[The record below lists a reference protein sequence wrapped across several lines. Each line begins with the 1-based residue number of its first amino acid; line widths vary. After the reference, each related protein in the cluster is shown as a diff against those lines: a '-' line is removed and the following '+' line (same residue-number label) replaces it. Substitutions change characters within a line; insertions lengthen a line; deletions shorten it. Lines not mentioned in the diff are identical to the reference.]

1 MKGVYDIIVVGG
13 GHSGIEAC
21 FAAARMG
28 VKTLLITKNISS
40 IGRLSCNPSI
50 GGLGKS
56 HLVKELSV
64 FGGLMYTAAAQ
75 ASLHTKVL
83 NKSKGYSVQSTRF
96 QVDKVYY
103 SYFIKVVLFSQRNL
117 TIIEDIVYG
126 LISDNFV
133 IKGVNTGKNGD
144 LFCHSVIVSTG
155 TYLNSLYYPNVGN
168 CNLTNHNDLLV
179 ISLEKL
185 GFKKDRFKTG
195 TPPRLLRSTINFNNL
210 IYQFSDDR
218 NCLEN
223 FFLYDTKRCFLLG
236 TEYCYITYT
245 NKHTYD
251 IIFNNIKNTSF
262 WGSVDRAVGPR
273 YCPSIEDK
281 VMRFPDKYEQQIFLE
296 PETFNSKYIY
306 PNGLSTSLPLSVQE
320 SFLRTIYGLEKV
332 VVSVPG
338 YAVEYDYFDPS
349 GLNLTL
355 ETKSIRNLYLAGQ
368 INGTT
373 GYEEAAA
380 QGLVAG
386 VNCASVILGRD
397 KWVPGRA
404 VSYIGVLIDDL
415 INKGVSEPYRMFTSR
430 VENRLFLYEENSELL
445 LYIFSFYYGLVNST
459 IYKKLTSKIKVI
471 NSTLNLLSVIY
482 MEPQTILS
490 KKFNIFLNIDIS
502 TRCSIYSLLSRSVVS
517 FTLVYDVLKLT
528 MKLLN
533 VLKHCEIRIKYSE
546 YMVRQDS
553 NSLFIQK
560 FKKCK
565 LGNIYDYTAVM
576 GLPAEICEKL
586 NKIRPYNIE
595 QASKISGMTT
605 VSLLLLLLSVR
616 KF

>member
-1 MKGVYDIIVVGG
+1 MKDFYDVIVVGG

-21 FAAARMG
+21 FVAAKMG
-28 VKTLLITKNISS
+28 VKTLLITKNVSS

-56 HLVKELSV
+56 HLVRELSAL
-64 FGGLMYTAAAQ
+64 GGLMYTAAVQ
-75 ASLHTKVL
+75 SSIHNKVL

-103 SYFIKVVLFSQRNL
+103 SYFIKIVLFSQRNL
-117 TIIEDIVYG
+117 TVLEDSVYG
-126 LISDNFV
+126 LITYNFV
-133 IKGVNTGKNGD
+133 IKGVNTSRNGA
-144 LFCHSVIVSTG
+144 LFCHSVIISTG
-155 TYLNSLYYPNVGN
+155 TYLNSLYYPVTN
-168 CNLTNHNDLLV
+168 NLNYIIPNTSLV
-179 ISLEKL
+179 DSLEKL
-185 GFKKDRFKTG
+185 GLRKDRFKTG
-195 TPPRLLRSTINFNNL
+195 TPPRLLRSTINYENL
-210 IYQFSDDR
+210 ICQFSDNRKD
-218 NCLEN
+218 LEN
-223 FFLYDTKRCFLLG
+223 FFLYNTKGCFSLG
-236 TEYCYITYT
+236 SEQCYITYT
-245 NKHTYD
+245 NKLTYD
-251 IIFNNIKNTSF
+251 IIFSNLKNTSF
-262 WGSVDRAVGPR
+262 WDSLDRAVGPR

-296 PETFNSKYIY
+296 PETFNSKYVY

-320 SFLRTIYGLEKV
+320 SFLRTIHGLEAV

-349 GLNLTL
+349 GLYLTL
-355 ETKSIRNLYLAGQ
+355 ETKSVRNLYLAGQ

-386 VNCASVILGRD
+386 INCASVILGKD

-415 INKGVSEPYRMFTSR
+415 INRGVSEPYRMFTSR

-445 LYIFSFYYGLVNST
+445 LYVFSFYYNLINST
-459 IYKKLTSKIKVI
+459 VYKKLISKKKII
-471 NSTLNLLSVIY
+471 SSTITLLNVLYVD
-482 MEPQTILS
+482 PQATLS
-490 KKFNIFLNIDIS
+490 KKFNIYLNNSII
-502 TRCSIYSLLSRSVVS
+502 TRCTMYSLLCKSFVS
-517 FTLVYDVLKLT
+517 SLMLCNVFKLPI
-528 MKLLN
+528 KLLN
-533 VLKHCEIRIKYSE
+533 VLKHCEIQIKYSE
-546 YMVRQDS
+546 YIVRQDS
-553 NSLFIQK
+553 TSLFIQK

-565 LGNIYDYTAVM
+565 LDNIYDYNEFT

-586 NKIRPYNIE
+586 NKIKPYNIE
-595 QASKISGMTT
+595 QASKISGMTA
-605 VSLLLLLLSVR
+605 VSLLYILLFIR